1 MQTKL
6 TARKLKISYKTSIM
20 DHLSPPDVV
29 PITNGNHRFRHRE
42 TNWQS
47 DTWKICNQNS
57 QLESAQSVPKDQ
69 SWIRSPNLVSFNME
83 KPRTVESRTATVKL
97 TLTRTAN
104 KITSRKLSQTE
115 KSNIDEMS
123 ISGIKARLIYKAGSR
138 IENISYESVVPIR
151 SQHFSDRL
159 LNYWYRETNR
169 TTLSY
174 RIWNQKYFNQVSQ
187 TENNNYEWVVPI
199 WCRYINE
206 KQSAYS
212 TPGDQLKNWYP
223 EDMQS
228 KLTAGN
234 LKVSSKKS
242 IMDHLSLS
250 GIIMS
255 KKIK

>member
-6 TARKLKISYKTSIM
+6 TARKLKISFKTSIM
-20 DHLSPPDVV
+20 DHPSLSDVV
-29 PITNGNHRFRHRE
+29 PITNGNQHFTHRE

-47 DTWKICNQNS
+47 DTRKVCNRNS

-69 SWIRSPNLVSFNME
+69 SRIRSPNLVSFSME
-83 KPRTVESRTATVKL
+83 KPITIESRTATVKL
-97 TLTRTAN
+97 TPTGTAN
-104 KITSRKLSQTE
+104 KNTFKKLSQT
-115 KSNIDEMS
+115 KNQIWMRCPYQVS
-123 ISGIKARLIYKAGSR
+123 RLIYKADSR
-138 IENISYESVVPIR
+138 IEIISYESVVPIR
-151 SQHFSDRL
+151 SPHFSDRL
-159 LNYWYRETNR
+159 LNYWHRETNR

-174 RIWNQKYFNQVSQ
+174 RIWNQNYFNQVSQ

-212 TPGDQLKNWYP
+212 TPGDQLTNWYP

-234 LKVSSKKS
+234 LKVRSKKS